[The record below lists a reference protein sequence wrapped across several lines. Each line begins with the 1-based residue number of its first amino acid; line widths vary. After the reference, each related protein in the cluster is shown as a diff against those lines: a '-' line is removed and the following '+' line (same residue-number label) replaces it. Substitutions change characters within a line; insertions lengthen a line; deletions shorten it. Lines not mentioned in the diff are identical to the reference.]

1 MKIELILPDNAIAMT
16 VTVLSN
22 NGFNKTGTSL
32 GMDAF
37 FAGNEKI
44 YDGAVI
50 NCKRKGET
58 HENH

>member
-22 NGFNKTGTSL
+22 NGFNETGTSL

-37 FAGNEKI
+37 FAGNEKL

-50 NCKRKGET
+50 GFEKEMRGEA
-58 HENH
+58 